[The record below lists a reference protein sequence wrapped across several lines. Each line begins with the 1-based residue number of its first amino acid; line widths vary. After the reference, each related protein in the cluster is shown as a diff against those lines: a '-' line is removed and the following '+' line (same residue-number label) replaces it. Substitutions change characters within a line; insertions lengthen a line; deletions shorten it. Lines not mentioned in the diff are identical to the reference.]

1 MEWGTEC
8 VCGRIPITLTE
19 SVAGGGG
26 EASDP
31 LQSLTGVFQSCMCTF
46 LRIGSEGGRESQ

>member
-31 LQSLTGVFQSCMCTF
+31 LQSLTGFPVMHVHLFADWV
-46 LRIGSEGGRESQ
+46 